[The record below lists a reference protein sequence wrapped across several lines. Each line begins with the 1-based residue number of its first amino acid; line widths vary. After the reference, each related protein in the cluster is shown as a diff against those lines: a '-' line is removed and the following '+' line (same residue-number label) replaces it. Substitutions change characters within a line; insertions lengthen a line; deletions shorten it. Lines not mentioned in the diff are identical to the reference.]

1 MNKYETV
8 YIISPTVDEEHV
20 KGLVEKFSNLV
31 SANGELEKV
40 EEWGR
45 KKLAYEVQ
53 DQKEGYYVLMNFSAN
68 SDFPAELERNFKIT
82 EGVLKYMVIRKD
94 A

>member
-1 MNKYETV
+1 MNKYETM
-8 YIISPTVDEEHV
+8 YIISTTIDEERV
-20 KGLVEKFSNLV
+20 KGLIEKFNNLV
-31 SANGELEKV
+31 SEHGELEKV

-82 EGVLKYMVIRKD
+82 EGILKYMVIKKD

>member
-8 YIISPTVDEEHV
+8 FIISPTLEEEAV
-20 KGLVEKFSNLV
+20 KGLVEKFSNLI

-40 EEWGR
+40 EEWG
-45 KKLAYEVQ
+45 KKKFAYEVQ
-53 DQKEGYYVLMNFSAN
+53 DHKEGYYVLMNFSAN

-82 EGVLKYMVIRKD
+82 EGVLKYIVVRND
-94 A
+94 